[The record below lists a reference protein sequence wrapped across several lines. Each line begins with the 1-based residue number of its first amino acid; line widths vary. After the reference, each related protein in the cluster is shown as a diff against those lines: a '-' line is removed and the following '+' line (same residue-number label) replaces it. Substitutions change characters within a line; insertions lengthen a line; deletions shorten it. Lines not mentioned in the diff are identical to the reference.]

1 MFVTHGT
8 DLHALV
14 PLSVSLGEELDH
26 DAVRPLPVKLQWFR
40 WVAQVSTMDHVL
52 QNLGRHA
59 QSDTLH
65 AVFLFQMCPVFKS
78 QQ

>member
-26 DAVRPLPVKLQWFR
+26 YAVRPLPVKFQWFR
-40 WVAQVSTMDHVL
+40 WIAKVSTMDHVL
-52 QNLGRHA
+52 
-59 QSDTLH
+59 
-65 AVFLFQMCPVFKS
+65 
-78 QQ
+78 